1 MCTRMGRHLATFTG
15 LPGSSPYT
23 LATEPPQVAASA
35 QVSAS
40 GPVAPPCSCRLC
52 RTRPSRG
59 ITALITPPC
68 HAFVACTLAS
78 LFLVFP
84 RLCLPSRPRLP
95 RPAFLAS
102 RGGSDHERYFL
113 LVVDDNTRYTTV
125 RSLRGGEF
133 SSDLLRDFC
142 PGEGILQSFTL
153 PASPQQ
159 NGIAERL
166 HDPCGCSPFSV
177 AVCGPIYHPT
187 SHRVLSSQDV
197 MFDES
202 VPFYHPPPVDPL
214 PPKGPVRSGVSQ
226 VDPISG
232 TVPAE
237 PGGAEP
243 AGAEPGGS
251 ESEGAGCKGA
261 EPYGVETGGTK
272 PAGVEPGG
280 AESAGEETGGA
291 ELERSEPR
299 GTLSTGGPPGA
310 SSRWEPLSPSQL
322 HEWFTRRTRLRSG
335 AARAGGARTGGTGAA
350 GAGGAADDGA
360 GDPGAGDPGAGGAGP
375 GGVGAVGAGFGDNGR
390 PRPYFVSLLQQVL
403 GLPSSTGLAPPLLCP
418 LPDQS
423 QPPLYLASPLPAPSP
438 YTEKTGGLRKQREPV
453 SHHASPVRA
462 VRTGRRVPCPRPPP
476 APARTIWH
484 FSGAASALVA
494 ELVDFAAAC
503 RLDYAASLVAECE
516 SDCPLSIRGE
526 CAIRTDILE
535 DRQEDFECFAAVV
548 RHLVSMLIAP
558 EGDPDAP
565 DIPTPRS
572 YAEAITGP
580 YSS

>member
-102 RGGSDHERYFL
+102 RGGSVPL
-113 LVVDDNTRYTTV
+113 LTPPCFPRRLLPCRHSTWTCGAQPASLDRTTSATFCWLLTTTRVTP
-125 RSLRGGEF
+125 RGGEF

-177 AVCGPIYHPT
+177 AVC
-187 SHRVLSSQDV
+187 
-197 MFDES
+197 
-202 VPFYHPPPVDPL
+202 DPL

-237 PGGAEP
+237 VAVDSCSSR
-243 AGAEPGGS
+243 EPGGS

-462 VRTGRRVPCPRPPP
+462 VRTGRR
-476 APARTIWH
+476 
-484 FSGAASALVA
+484 SGAASALVA